1 MVPIKHGT
9 DYRLA
14 CELMD
19 RVAEE
24 VVGEYGRDAEGVWHD
39 VVRKLL
45 IEQLPVKPVVLLQ
58 VHERWMELALRYIV
72 DCKQRRAIKDRLFT
86 RILEEIDTTQGRV
99 RLAVA
104 TISVEDH
111 TPLELLVADEVRLRG
126 IRT

>member
-1 MVPIKHGT
+1 
-9 DYRLA
+9 
-14 CELMD
+14 MD

-24 VVGEYGRDAEGVWHD
+24 VVGEYARDAEGVWHD
-39 VVRKLL
+39 AVRKLL
-45 IEQLPVKPVVLLQ
+45 IEKTPVKPVVLMQ
-58 VHERWMELALRYIV
+58 ANERWIELTLRYIV

-99 RLAVA
+99 RIAVA
-104 TISVEDH
+104 TINVENQ